1 MDRLDAAHTLRPVG
15 IGDGALLARAYL
27 RNRAHLAPWE
37 PLRDDDFFSEAWHER
52 DIAHY
57 VEDASRGR
65 NVRFVITSDDGE
77 IRGRVNLNNIVRGAF
92 CSADLGYWVDSI
104 AQGRGVATRAVEWV
118 LRHAQEA
125 LSLHRVQAATLVHN
139 VASQRV
145 LDANGFERIGL
156 APRYL
161 RIAGAWQDHVLF
173 QRLLEEQVTVRA
185 ERP

>member
-15 IGDGALLARAYL
+15 IGDGALLARAYI

-37 PLRDDDFFSEAWHER
+37 PLRDEDFFSEAWHER
-52 DIAHY
+52 DITQHVA
-57 VEDASRGR
+57 DASRGR

-92 CSADLGYWVDSI
+92 CSADLGYWVDGA
-104 AQGRGVATRAVEWV
+104 AQGQGVATRAVECV
-118 LRHAQEA
+118 MRHARET

-161 RIAGAWQDHVLF
+161 RIAGAWQDHLLF
-173 QRLLEEQVTVRA
+173 QRLLEEPVTARA

>member
-1 MDRLDAAHTLRPVG
+1 VDRLDVAHTLRPVG
-15 IGDGALLARAYL
+15 IGDGAVLARAYL
-27 RNRAHLAPWE
+27 RNREHLAPWE
-37 PLRDDDFFSEAWHER
+37 PVRDEVFFSDAWHER
-52 DIAHY
+52 DIAQY
-57 VEDASRGR
+57 VADAPTGR

-92 CSADLGYWVDSI
+92 CSADLGYWVDVTV
-104 AQGRGVATRAVEWV
+104 QGRGVATRAVESV
-118 LRHAQEA
+118 LRHARET
-125 LSLHRVQAATLVHN
+125 LMLHRVQAATLVHN

-173 QRLLEEQVTVRA
+173 QRLLEEPVTARTG
-185 ERP
+185 RP